1 MKDLKELLVC
11 GMLIMTALSISEQ
24 TEGTDGSRE
33 EEGTQIIERIIEG
46 GVPEKILLFMKI

>member
-11 GMLIMTALSISEQ
+11 GMLIMTAGQ
-24 TEGTDGSRE
+24 TEGTDGSRG

>member
-46 GVPEKILLFMKI
+46 